1 MVRLGRGRER
11 THRRRC
17 KTLLTLSAM
26 TEFDKQL
33 VEAAKRLSIWD
44 YRKIDKLI
52 KIAETEQG
60 REELGSIRMDYFD
73 YVQDTL

>member
-1 MVRLGRGRER
+1 
-11 THRRRC
+11 
-17 KTLLTLSAM
+17 M